1 MYWKLRDSSNGGN
14 GCKSMYYD
22 LRNSKAGQTVYSV
35 SFHDIFIVWIS
46 FINVTK
52 SKKYILKDQ
61 KLSEQKGPLVTQAK
75 LWLVPSQHQRG
86 TNPSVVARL
95 CCPAL
100 KTTGDE

>member
-1 MYWKLRDSSNGGN
+1 
-14 GCKSMYYD
+14 MYYD
-22 LRNSKAGQTVYSV
+22 LNLRNSKAGQPVHYA
-35 SFHDIFIVWIS
+35 SFHEIFIVWIS

-52 SKKYILKDQ
+52 SKKKLKDQ
-61 KLSEQKGPLVTQAK
+61 KLSEQKGPLVAQAK

-86 TNPSVVARL
+86 TNPSVVARV